1 MTVLKTIGNY
11 TIESQKMDL
20 CPHELSGFLFVIG
33 LCAGIILF
41 VIGGIANNDQ
51 IFFLS
56 VVIIGISF
64 GDPIIFR
71 SSCGVIIQLKNS
83 TLSSWDNV
91 VEWERFQFSNNP
103 DKDAAKVNKIKE
115 EFEKNIRIYIEDAK
129 KKELEITQCCN
140 KYKNVLEKVNK
151 Q

>member
-1 MTVLKTIGNY
+1 MTVLKTIGSY

-20 CPHELSGFLFVIG
+20 CPHELSGLLFGIGFLTGATLFVIG
-33 LCAGIILF
+33 A
-41 VIGGIANNDQ
+41 IAKNDY
-51 IFFLS
+51 IFFSS
-56 VVIIGISF
+56 VAILGIVF
-64 GDPIIFR
+64 CDPIIFR
-71 SSCGVIIQLKNS
+71 PSCGVIIQLKNS